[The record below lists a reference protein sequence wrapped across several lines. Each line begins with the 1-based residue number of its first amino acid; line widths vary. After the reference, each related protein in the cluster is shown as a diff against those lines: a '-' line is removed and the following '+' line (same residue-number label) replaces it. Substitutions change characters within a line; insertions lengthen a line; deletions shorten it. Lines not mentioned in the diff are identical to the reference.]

1 MKPDVKCPNETKQCQ
16 APSIAG
22 KRDTQMT
29 RNLRRV
35 PSALFFATLLVVSL
49 AGLRAAAQTQQQGQQ
64 QGGQQQ
70 GGQQQAPQPSLK
82 PPPPAPSSEPPQNQ
96 QPGQRAQNPAST
108 ATQRGSSD
116 DVRAYIRTRTDIVVV
131 PVTVKNHD
139 GQLIGDLRRDEFR
152 ILQDGVEQKII
163 RFSSDPFPLSA
174 VVVIDN
180 NLSQKQSAQVQKSL
194 IAIAAGFGPADEVA
208 LVTYDQFPK
217 TVSEFS
223 FNNDQL
229 FTTLKRLDI
238 GSHFPGAGF
247 DGGPLTA
254 GPTANGHSLE
264 NGAPTPLGAKLAP
277 ESKCLD
283 DAVYAAAEMLKGR
296 GRDRRKT
303 VFLISDGNNS
313 RHNEHTFNQTIQLLL
328 TGDVS
333 VYSISVGHALLQH
346 ETARLEKY
354 AQNTGGD
361 AFFAGN
367 AADLERLYSKV
378 TEQARNQYILA
389 FTPEEADRTKDY
401 HTIEVRVRRPN
412 LDVSAREG
420 YYSSAVNKPKLEQA
434 P

>member
-1 MKPDVKCPNETKQCQ
+1 MFGPNCLAADETKDCR
-16 APSIAG
+16 ASSIG
-22 KRDTQMT
+22 DKRDIQMM
-29 RNLRRV
+29 RNFQLSRIA
-35 PSALFFATLLVVSL
+35 PFLGILLALAIPAL
-49 AGLRAAAQTQQQGQQ
+49 AQS
-64 QGGQQQ
+64 QQQ
-70 GGQQQAPQPSLK
+70 GGQQQAPPPSLQ
-82 PPPPAPSSEPPQNQ
+82 PPASPTSPSSEAPQNQ

-108 ATQRGSSD
+108 ASQHGKSGDSD
-116 DVRAYIRTRTDIVVV
+116 TRVYFRTHTEIVIV
-131 PVTVKNHD
+131 PVTVKNRD
-139 GQLIGDLRRDEFR
+139 GQLIGDLRSDEFR
-152 ILQDGVEQKII
+152 VLQDGIEQKII
-163 RFSSDPFPLSA
+163 RFTSDPYPLSS

-194 IAIAAGFGPADEVA
+194 IAIAAGFGPGDEVA
-208 LVTYDQFPK
+208 VVTYDQFPK
-217 TVSEFS
+217 TVSDFS

-229 FTTLKRLDI
+229 FSTLKRLDL

-264 NGAPTPLGAKLAP
+264 NGAPTPLGAKLP
-277 ESKCLD
+277 PQSKCLD

-313 RHNEHTFNQTIQLLL
+313 RRNEHSFNQAIQLLL
-328 TGDVS
+328 TADVS

-354 AQNTGGD
+354 AQDTGGD

-401 HTIEVRVRRPN
+401 HTIEVRVRRPD

-420 YYSSAVNKPKLEQA
+420 YYSSAVNKPSQ
-434 P
+434 

>member
-1 MKPDVKCPNETKQCQ
+1 
-16 APSIAG
+16 
-22 KRDTQMT
+22 
-29 RNLRRV
+29 
-35 PSALFFATLLVVSL
+35 
-49 AGLRAAAQTQQQGQQ
+49 
-64 QGGQQQ
+64 
-70 GGQQQAPQPSLK
+70 
-82 PPPPAPSSEPPQNQ
+82 
-96 QPGQRAQNPAST
+96 
-108 ATQRGSSD
+108 
-116 DVRAYIRTRTDIVVV
+116 
-131 PVTVKNHD
+131 VKNHD
-139 GQLIGDLRRDEFR
+139 GQLVGDLRRDEFR
-152 ILQDGVEQKII
+152 VLQDGIEQKII

-208 LVTYDQFPK
+208 VVTYDQFPK
-217 TVSEFS
+217 TVSNFS

-229 FTTLKRLDI
+229 FTTLKRLDL

-264 NGAPTPLGAKLAP
+264 TGAPTPLGAKIP
-277 ESKCLD
+277 PQTTCLD

-296 GRDRRKT
+296 GRDRRKS

-313 RHNEHTFNQTIQLLL
+313 RQNEHNFNQTIQLLL
-328 TGDVS
+328 TADVS

-367 AADLERLYSKV
+367 APDLERLYSKV

-401 HTIEVRVRRPN
+401 HTIEVRVRRPD

-420 YYSSAVNKPKLEQA
+420 YYSSAVNKPNQ
-434 P
+434 

>member
-1 MKPDVKCPNETKQCQ
+1 MFGPNCVAADETKDCR
-16 APSIAG
+16 ASSIG
-22 KRDTQMT
+22 DKRDIQMT
-29 RNLRRV
+29 RNFQLSRI
-35 PSALFFATLLVVSL
+35 ALFLGVLIIL
-49 AGLRAAAQTQQQGQQ
+49 AIPARTQS
-64 QGGQQQ
+64 QQQ
-70 GGQQQAPQPSLK
+70 GGQQQAPPPPSLQ
-82 PPPPAPSSEPPQNQ
+82 PPPASPTAPSSEPQQNQ

-108 ATQRGSSD
+108 ASQHGKSGDSD
-116 DVRAYIRTRTDIVVV
+116 ARVYFRTHTEIVIV
-131 PVTVKNHD
+131 PVTVKNRD
-139 GQLIGDLRRDEFR
+139 GQLIGDLRGDEFR
-152 ILQDGVEQKII
+152 VLQDGIEQKII
-163 RFSSDPFPLSA
+163 RFTSDPYPLSS

-194 IAIAAGFGPADEVA
+194 IAIAAGFGPGDEVA
-208 LVTYDQFPK
+208 VVTYDQFPK
-217 TVSEFS
+217 TVSDFS

-229 FTTLKRLDI
+229 FSTLKRLDL

-264 NGAPTPLGAKLAP
+264 NGAPTPLGAKLP
-277 ESKCLD
+277 PQTTCLD
-283 DAVYAAAEMLKGR
+283 DAVYAAAEMLKGH

-313 RHNEHTFNQTIQLLL
+313 RRNEHSFNQTIQLLL
-328 TGDVS
+328 TADVS

-354 AQNTGGD
+354 AQDTGGD

-401 HTIEVRVRRPN
+401 HTIEVRVRRPD

-420 YYSSAVNKPKLEQA
+420 YYSSAVNKPSQ
-434 P
+434 

>member
-1 MKPDVKCPNETKQCQ
+1 MFGSDWVAASETKVCRTS
-16 APSIAG
+16 SIVD
-22 KRDTQMT
+22 KRDIQMT
-29 RNLRRV
+29 RNFQLVRIA
-35 PSALFFATLLVVSL
+35 SFLGLLLVL
-49 AGLRAAAQTQQQGQQ
+49 LIPARAQSQQQAGQQ
-64 QGGQQQ
+64 Q
-70 GGQQQAPQPSLK
+70 S
-82 PPPPAPSSEPPQNQ
+82 PPPPALQQPPASPNAPASQTPPNQ

-108 ATQRGSSD
+108 ASQQGKSGDNDTRS
-116 DVRAYIRTRTDIVVV
+116 YIRVHTEAVIV
-131 PVTVKNHD
+131 PVTVKNRN
-139 GQLIGDLRRDEFR
+139 GELVGDLRSDEFR
-152 ILQDGVEQKII
+152 VLQDGIEQKII
-163 RFSSDPFPLSA
+163 RFTSDPYPLSS

-208 LVTYDQFPK
+208 VVTYDQFPK

-229 FTTLKRLDI
+229 FTTLKRLDL

-264 NGAPTPLGAKLAP
+264 NGAPTPLGAKLP
-277 ESKCLD
+277 PQTKCLD

-303 VFLISDGNNS
+303 IFLISDGNNS
-313 RHNEHTFNQTIQLLL
+313 RKNEHSFNQAIQLLL
-328 TGDVS
+328 TADVS

-354 AQNTGGD
+354 AQDTGGD

-401 HTIEVRVRRPN
+401 HTIEVRVRRPD

-420 YYSSAVNKPKLEQA
+420 YYSSAVNKPSQ
-434 P
+434 

>member
-1 MKPDVKCPNETKQCQ
+1 MMRNFQLSRI
-16 APSIAG
+16 APFLGI
-22 KRDTQMT
+22 
-29 RNLRRV
+29 LL
-35 PSALFFATLLVVSL
+35 ALAIP
-49 AGLRAAAQTQQQGQQ
+49 ARAQS
-64 QGGQQQ
+64 QQQ
-70 GGQQQAPQPSLK
+70 GGQQQAPPPSLQ
-82 PPPPAPSSEPPQNQ
+82 PPAASPTSPSSEAPQNQ

-108 ATQRGSSD
+108 ASQHGKSGDSD
-116 DVRAYIRTRTDIVVV
+116 TRVYFRTHTEIVIV
-131 PVTVKNHD
+131 PVTVKNRD
-139 GQLIGDLRRDEFR
+139 GQLIGDLRSDEFR
-152 ILQDGVEQKII
+152 VLQDGIEQKII
-163 RFSSDPFPLSA
+163 RFTSDPYPLSS

-208 LVTYDQFPK
+208 VVTYDQFPK
-217 TVSEFS
+217 TVSDFS

-229 FTTLKRLDI
+229 FSTLKRLDL

-264 NGAPTPLGAKLAP
+264 NGAPTPLGAKLP
-277 ESKCLD
+277 PQSKCLD

-313 RHNEHTFNQTIQLLL
+313 RRNEHSFNQAIQLLL
-328 TGDVS
+328 TADVS

-346 ETARLEKY
+346 ETARLERY
-354 AQNTGGD
+354 AQDTGGD

-401 HTIEVRVRRPN
+401 HTIEVRVRRPD

-420 YYSSAVNKPKLEQA
+420 YYSSAVNKPSQ
-434 P
+434 

>member
-1 MKPDVKCPNETKQCQ
+1 MMRNFQLSRI
-16 APSIAG
+16 APFLGI
-22 KRDTQMT
+22 
-29 RNLRRV
+29 LL
-35 PSALFFATLLVVSL
+35 ALAIP
-49 AGLRAAAQTQQQGQQ
+49 ARAQS
-64 QGGQQQ
+64 QQQ
-70 GGQQQAPQPSLK
+70 GGQQQAPPPPSLQ
-82 PPPPAPSSEPPQNQ
+82 PPAAAPTVPPSEAPQNQ

-108 ATQRGSSD
+108 ASQHGKSGDSD
-116 DVRAYIRTRTDIVVV
+116 TRVYFRTHTEIVIV
-131 PVTVKNHD
+131 PVTVKNRD
-139 GQLIGDLRRDEFR
+139 GRLIGDLRSDEFR
-152 ILQDGVEQKII
+152 VLQDGIEQKII
-163 RFSSDPFPLSA
+163 RFTSDPYPLSS

-194 IAIAAGFGPADEVA
+194 IAIAAGFGPGDEVA
-208 LVTYDQFPK
+208 VVTYDQFPK
-217 TVSEFS
+217 TVSDFS

-229 FTTLKRLDI
+229 FSTLKRLDL

-264 NGAPTPLGAKLAP
+264 NGAPTPLGAKLP
-277 ESKCLD
+277 PQSKCLD

-313 RHNEHTFNQTIQLLL
+313 RRNEHSFNQAIQLLL
-328 TGDVS
+328 TADVS

-354 AQNTGGD
+354 AQDTGGD

-401 HTIEVRVRRPN
+401 HTIEVRVRRPD

-420 YYSSAVNKPKLEQA
+420 YYSSAVNKPSQ
-434 P
+434 

>member
-1 MKPDVKCPNETKQCQ
+1 MKRNFQLIRLASFLGILLALSVPARAQ
-16 APSIAG
+16 A
-22 KRDTQMT
+22 
-29 RNLRRV
+29 
-35 PSALFFATLLVVSL
+35 
-49 AGLRAAAQTQQQGQQ
+49 QQ

-70 GGQQQAPQPSLK
+70 SPPSLK
-82 PPPPAPSSEPPQNQ
+82 PPPATSPTTPSQTPQNQ
-96 QPGQRAQNPAST
+96 QPGQRSQNPPST
-108 ATQRGSSD
+108 ASQRGKSAD
-116 DVRAYIRTRTDIVVV
+116 NDTRAYIRTRTDIVIV

-139 GQLIGDLRRDEFR
+139 GQLVGDLRRDEFR
-152 ILQDGVEQKII
+152 VLQDGIEQKII

-217 TVSEFS
+217 TVSDFS

-229 FTTLKRLDI
+229 FTTLKRLDL

-264 NGAPTPLGAKLAP
+264 NGAPTPLGAKLP
-277 ESKCLD
+277 PQSKCLD

-303 VFLISDGNNS
+303 VFLISDGNNA

-346 ETARLEKY
+346 ATARLEKY
-354 AQNTGGD
+354 AADTGGD
-361 AFFAGN
+361 SFFAGN

-401 HTIEVRVRRPN
+401 HTIEVRVRRPD

-420 YYSSAVNKPKLEQA
+420 YYSSAIFQPKQ
-434 P
+434 

>member
-1 MKPDVKCPNETKQCQ
+1 MFGPNCVAAGETKDCR
-16 APSIAG
+16 ASSIG
-22 KRDTQMT
+22 DKRDIQMT
-29 RNLRRV
+29 RNVQLLRIA
-35 PSALFFATLLVVSL
+35 SFLGLLLALGIP
-49 AGLRAAAQTQQQGQQ
+49 AGAQSQQ

-70 GGQQQAPQPSLK
+70 TPPQPSLQ
-82 PPPPAPSSEPPQNQ
+82 PPPASPTAPPSQVPQNQ
-96 QPGQRAQNPAST
+96 QPGQRAQNPTST
-108 ATQRGSSD
+108 ASQHGKSGDSD
-116 DVRAYIRTRTDIVVV
+116 TRSYIRVHSEAVIV
-131 PVTVKNHD
+131 PVTVKNRS
-139 GQLIGDLRRDEFR
+139 GELVGDLGRDEFR
-152 ILQDGVEQKII
+152 ILQDGIEQKII
-163 RFSSDPFPLSA
+163 RFTSDPYPLSS

-180 NLSQKQSAQVQKSL
+180 NLSQKQSVQVQKSL

-208 LVTYDQFPK
+208 VVTYDQFPK
-217 TVSEFS
+217 TVSDFS

-229 FTTLKRLDI
+229 FTTLKRLDL

-264 NGAPTPLGAKLAP
+264 NGAPTPLGAKLP
-277 ESKCLD
+277 PQTICLD

-313 RHNEHTFNQTIQLLL
+313 RRNEHSFNQTIQLLL
-328 TGDVS
+328 TADVS

-354 AQNTGGD
+354 AQDTGGD

-401 HTIEVRVRRPN
+401 HTIEVRVRRPD

-420 YYSSAVNKPKLEQA
+420 YYSSAVNKPSQ
-434 P
+434 

>member
-1 MKPDVKCPNETKQCQ
+1 MHSTRHRMFGPYSTDANETEVWR
-16 APSIAG
+16 ASSIG
-22 KRDTQMT
+22 DKRDTQMT
-29 RNLRRV
+29 RNLQLLRIASFLAILCALGI
-35 PSALFFATLLVVSL
+35 SA
-49 AGLRAAAQTQQQGQQ
+49 RAQS
-64 QGGQQQ
+64 QQQ
-70 GGQQQAPQPSLK
+70 GGQQQAPPSLQ
-82 PPPPAPSSEPPQNQ
+82 PPAPSPSASPSQAPQNQ
-96 QPGQRAQNPAST
+96 QPGQRAQNSTST
-108 ATQRGSSD
+108 ASQQGKSGDSD
-116 DVRAYIRTRTDIVVV
+116 TRVYFRTHTEIVIV
-131 PVTVKNHD
+131 PVTVKNRD
-139 GQLIGDLRRDEFR
+139 GQLIGDLRSDEFR
-152 ILQDGVEQKII
+152 VLQDGIEQKII
-163 RFSSDPFPLSA
+163 RFTSDPYPLSS

-208 LVTYDQFPK
+208 VVTYDQFPK

-229 FTTLKRLDI
+229 FSTLKRLDL

-247 DGGPLTA
+247 DGGPMTA

-264 NGAPTPLGAKLAP
+264 NGAPTPLGAKLP
-277 ESKCLD
+277 PQSKCLD

-313 RHNEHTFNQTIQLLL
+313 RRNEHSFNQTIQLLL
-328 TGDVS
+328 TADVS

-354 AQNTGGD
+354 AQDTGGD

-401 HTIEVRVRRPN
+401 HTIEVRVRRPD

-420 YYSSAVNKPKLEQA
+420 YYSSAVNKPSQ
-434 P
+434 

>member
-1 MKPDVKCPNETKQCQ
+1 
-16 APSIAG
+16 
-22 KRDTQMT
+22 MT
-29 RNLRRV
+29 RTQTV
-35 PSALFFATLLVVSL
+35 SALGILFVISIPAL
-49 AGLRAAAQTQQQGQQ
+49 ARPQQQGSQQ
-64 QGGQQQ
+64 QGS
-70 GGQQQAPQPSLK
+70 QPPALK
-82 PPPPAPSSEPPQNQ
+82 PPAAAPGTAQQPPQNQ
-96 QPGQRAQNPAST
+96 QPGQKAPNAPNAPPVAQQGKSGGNDT
-108 ATQRGSSD
+108 
-116 DVRAYIRTRTDIVVV
+116 RAYIISRTDAVLV
-131 PVTVKNHD
+131 PVTVKNRD
-139 GQLIGDLRRDEFR
+139 GQLVGDLRSDEFR

-163 RFSSDPFPLSA
+163 RFSSDPYPLSA

-194 IAIAAGFGPADEVA
+194 VAIAAGFGPADEVA

-217 TVSEFS
+217 TVADFS

-229 FTTLKRLDI
+229 FTTLKRLDL

-247 DGGPLTA
+247 DGGPMSA

-277 ESKCLD
+277 ESKNLD
-283 DAVYAAAEMLKGR
+283 DAVYAAGEMLKGR

-313 RHNEHTFNQTIQLLL
+313 RHNDHTFNQTIQLLL

-354 AQNTGGD
+354 AADTGGD
-361 AFFAGN
+361 SFFAGS
-367 AADLERLYSKV
+367 APDLERLYAKV
-378 TEQARNQYILA
+378 TEQARNQYILV

-401 HTIEVRVRRPN
+401 HTIEVRVRRPD

-420 YYSSAVNKPKLEQA
+420 YYSSAVNKPSQ
-434 P
+434 

>member
-1 MKPDVKCPNETKQCQ
+1 MFGPNCVAADETKDCR
-16 APSIAG
+16 ASSIG
-22 KRDTQMT
+22 DKRDIQMT
-29 RNLRRV
+29 RNFQLSRI
-35 PSALFFATLLVVSL
+35 ALFLGVLIIL
-49 AGLRAAAQTQQQGQQ
+49 AIPARTQS
-64 QGGQQQ
+64 QQQ
-70 GGQQQAPQPSLK
+70 GGQQQAPPPPSLQ
-82 PPPPAPSSEPPQNQ
+82 PPPASPTAPSSEPQQNQ

-108 ATQRGSSD
+108 ASQHGKSGDSD
-116 DVRAYIRTRTDIVVV
+116 ARVYFRTHTEIVIV
-131 PVTVKNHD
+131 PVTVKNRD
-139 GQLIGDLRRDEFR
+139 GQLIGDLRGDEFR
-152 ILQDGVEQKII
+152 VLQDGIEQKII
-163 RFSSDPFPLSA
+163 RFTSDPYPLSS

-194 IAIAAGFGPADEVA
+194 IAIAAGFGPGDEVA
-208 LVTYDQFPK
+208 VVTYDQFPK
-217 TVSEFS
+217 TVSDFS

-229 FTTLKRLDI
+229 FSTLKRLDL

-264 NGAPTPLGAKLAP
+264 NGAPTPLGAKLP
-277 ESKCLD
+277 PQTTCLD

-313 RHNEHTFNQTIQLLL
+313 RRNEHSFNQTIQLLL
-328 TGDVS
+328 TADVS

-354 AQNTGGD
+354 AQDTGGD

-401 HTIEVRVRRPN
+401 HTIEVRVRRPD

-420 YYSSAVNKPKLEQA
+420 YYSSAVNKPSQ
-434 P
+434 

>member
-1 MKPDVKCPNETKQCQ
+1 
-16 APSIAG
+16 
-22 KRDTQMT
+22 MT
-29 RNLRRV
+29 RNFQWIRIASFLGI
-35 PSALFFATLLVVSL
+35 LFILCIL
-49 AGLRAAAQTQQQGQQ
+49 ARAQS
-64 QGGQQQ
+64 QQQ
-70 GGQQQAPQPSLK
+70 GGQQQAPPPPSLQ
-82 PPPPAPSSEPPQNQ
+82 PPAKSPTAPSSQTPQNQ

-108 ATQRGSSD
+108 ASQQGKSGDGDT
-116 DVRAYIRTRTDIVVV
+116 RAYIRTRTDIVVV

-139 GQLIGDLRRDEFR
+139 GQLVGDLRRDEFR
-152 ILQDGVEQKII
+152 ILQDGIEQKII

-208 LVTYDQFPK
+208 VVTYDQFPK
-217 TVSEFS
+217 TVSDFS

-229 FTTLKRLDI
+229 FTTLKRLDL

-247 DGGPLTA
+247 NGGPLTA

-264 NGAPTPLGAKLAP
+264 NGAPTPLGAKLP
-277 ESKCLD
+277 PQTKCLD

-313 RHNEHTFNQTIQLLL
+313 RQNEHNFNQTIQLLL
-328 TGDVS
+328 TADVS

-401 HTIEVRVRRPN
+401 HAIEVRVRRPD

-420 YYSSAVNKPKLEQA
+420 YYSSSINKPNQ
-434 P
+434 

>member
-1 MKPDVKCPNETKQCQ
+1 
-16 APSIAG
+16 
-22 KRDTQMT
+22 MT
-29 RNLRRV
+29 RNFELFRIASFLAILCALGV
-35 PSALFFATLLVVSL
+35 PA
-49 AGLRAAAQTQQQGQQ
+49 RAQS
-64 QGGQQQ
+64 QQQ
-70 GGQQQAPQPSLK
+70 GGQQQAPPLPSLQ
-82 PPPPAPSSEPPQNQ
+82 PPATSPTTPPDQPPQNQ
-96 QPGQRAQNPAST
+96 QPGQRAPNPTST
-108 ATQRGSSD
+108 ASQQGKSGDRDT
-116 DVRAYIRTRTDIVVV
+116 RAYIRTRTDIVVV

-139 GQLIGDLRRDEFR
+139 GQLVGDLRRDEFR
-152 ILQDGVEQKII
+152 VLQDGIEQKII

-208 LVTYDQFPK
+208 VVTYDQFPK
-217 TVSEFS
+217 TVSNFS

-229 FTTLKRLDI
+229 FTTLKRLDL

-264 NGAPTPLGAKLAP
+264 TGAPTPLGAKIP
-277 ESKCLD
+277 PQTTCLD

-296 GRDRRKT
+296 GRDRRKS
-303 VFLISDGNNS
+303 VFLISYGNNS
-313 RHNEHTFNQTIQLLL
+313 RQNEHNFNQTIQLLL
-328 TGDVS
+328 TADVS

-401 HTIEVRVRRPN
+401 HTIEVRVRRPD

-420 YYSSAVNKPKLEQA
+420 YYSSAVNKPNQ
-434 P
+434 

>member
-1 MKPDVKCPNETKQCQ
+1 MMRNFQLSRI
-16 APSIAG
+16 APFLGI
-22 KRDTQMT
+22 
-29 RNLRRV
+29 LL
-35 PSALFFATLLVVSL
+35 ALAIPAL
-49 AGLRAAAQTQQQGQQ
+49 AQS
-64 QGGQQQ
+64 QQQ
-70 GGQQQAPQPSLK
+70 GGQQQAPPPPSLQ
-82 PPPPAPSSEPPQNQ
+82 PPASPTSPSSEAPQNQ

-108 ATQRGSSD
+108 ASQHGKSGDSD
-116 DVRAYIRTRTDIVVV
+116 TRVYFRTHTEIVIV
-131 PVTVKNHD
+131 PVTVKNRD
-139 GQLIGDLRRDEFR
+139 GQLIGDLRSDEFR
-152 ILQDGVEQKII
+152 VLQDGIEQKII
-163 RFSSDPFPLSA
+163 RFTSDPYPLSS

-208 LVTYDQFPK
+208 VVTYDQFPK
-217 TVSEFS
+217 TVSDFS

-229 FTTLKRLDI
+229 FSTLKRLDL

-264 NGAPTPLGAKLAP
+264 NGAPTPLGAKLP
-277 ESKCLD
+277 PQSKCLD

-313 RHNEHTFNQTIQLLL
+313 RRNEHSFNQAIQLLL
-328 TGDVS
+328 TADVS

-354 AQNTGGD
+354 AQDTGGD

-401 HTIEVRVRRPN
+401 HTIEVRVRRPD

-420 YYSSAVNKPKLEQA
+420 YYSSAVNKPSQ
-434 P
+434 

>member
-1 MKPDVKCPNETKQCQ
+1 MFGPNCFDAVETKVGR
-16 APSIAG
+16 ASSIG
-22 KRDTQMT
+22 DKRDTQMT
-29 RNLRRV
+29 RNFR
-35 PSALFFATLLVVSL
+35 LFRIASFLGILFAIGTPV
-49 AGLRAAAQTQQQGQQ
+49 RAQSQQQV
-64 QGGQQQ
+64 
-70 GGQQQAPQPSLK
+70 
-82 PPPPAPSSEPPQNQ
+82 PPPPPSLQPPAQSPTAPPNQTPPNQ

-108 ATQRGSSD
+108 ASQQGKSGDGDT
-116 DVRAYIRTRTDIVVV
+116 RAYIRTRTDIVVV
-131 PVTVKNHD
+131 PVTVKNHG
-139 GQLIGDLRRDEFR
+139 GQLVGDLRRDEFR
-152 ILQDGVEQKII
+152 ILQDGIEQKII

-208 LVTYDQFPK
+208 VVTYDQFPK
-217 TVSEFS
+217 TVSDFS

-229 FTTLKRLDI
+229 FTTLKRLDL

-247 DGGPLTA
+247 NGGPLTA

-264 NGAPTPLGAKLAP
+264 NGAPTPLGAKLP
-277 ESKCLD
+277 PQTKCLD
-283 DAVYAAAEMLKGR
+283 DAVYAAAQMLKGR

-313 RHNEHTFNQTIQLLL
+313 RQNEHNFNQTIQLLL
-328 TGDVS
+328 TADVS

-354 AQNTGGD
+354 AQDTGGD

-401 HTIEVRVRRPN
+401 HTIEVRVRRPD

-420 YYSSAVNKPKLEQA
+420 YYSSAITKPNQ
-434 P
+434 

>member
-1 MKPDVKCPNETKQCQ
+1 
-16 APSIAG
+16 
-22 KRDTQMT
+22 MT
-29 RNLRRV
+29 RNFKLLRIA
-35 PSALFFATLLVVSL
+35 SFLAILCTLGIP
-49 AGLRAAAQTQQQGQQ
+49 ARAQSQQQAQPQAQQ

-70 GGQQQAPQPSLK
+70 S
-82 PPPPAPSSEPPQNQ
+82 PPPPSRQPPATSPGTPPGQPPQNQ
-96 QPGQRAQNPAST
+96 QPGQRAQTPTST
-108 ATQRGSSD
+108 ASQGKSGDSD
-116 DVRAYIRTRTDIVVV
+116 TRAYIRTRTDIVVV

-139 GQLIGDLRRDEFR
+139 GQLVGDLRRDEFR
-152 ILQDGVEQKII
+152 VLQDGIEQKII

-208 LVTYDQFPK
+208 VVTYDQFPK
-217 TVSEFS
+217 TVSNFS

-229 FTTLKRLDI
+229 FTTLKRLDL

-264 NGAPTPLGAKLAP
+264 TGAPTPLGAKIP
-277 ESKCLD
+277 PQTKCLD

-313 RHNEHTFNQTIQLLL
+313 RQNEHNFNQTIQLLL
-328 TGDVS
+328 TADVS

-401 HTIEVRVRRPN
+401 HAIEVRVRRPD

-420 YYSSAVNKPKLEQA
+420 YYSSAVNKPTQ
-434 P
+434 

>member
-1 MKPDVKCPNETKQCQ
+1 
-16 APSIAG
+16 
-22 KRDTQMT
+22 MT
-29 RNLRRV
+29 RNFQVIRLA
-35 PSALFFATLLVVSL
+35 SFLGILLVLSVP
-49 AGLRAAAQTQQQGQQ
+49 ARAQAQQ

-70 GGQQQAPQPSLK
+70 SPPSLK
-82 PPPPAPSSEPPQNQ
+82 PPDSSPNAPPSQAPQNQ
-96 QPGQRAQNPAST
+96 QPGQRSQNPPST
-108 ATQRGSSD
+108 AAQRGKSGD
-116 DVRAYIRTRTDIVVV
+116 NDTRAYIRTRTDIVVV

-139 GQLIGDLRRDEFR
+139 GQLVGDLRRDEFR
-152 ILQDGVEQKII
+152 ILQDGIEQKII

-208 LVTYDQFPK
+208 VTTYDQFPK
-217 TVSEFS
+217 TVSDFS

-229 FTTLKRLDI
+229 FTTLKRLDL

-264 NGAPTPLGAKLAP
+264 NGAPTPLGAKLP
-277 ESKCLD
+277 PQSKCLD

-303 VFLISDGNNS
+303 VFLISDGNNA

-354 AQNTGGD
+354 AADTGGD

-401 HTIEVRVRRPN
+401 HTIEVRVRRPD

-420 YYSSAVNKPKLEQA
+420 YYSSAIFQPKQ
-434 P
+434 

>member
-1 MKPDVKCPNETKQCQ
+1 
-16 APSIAG
+16 
-22 KRDTQMT
+22 MT
-29 RNLRRV
+29 RTQTV
-35 PSALFFATLLVVSL
+35 SALGILFVISVPAL
-49 AGLRAAAQTQQQGQQ
+49 ARPQQQGNQQ
-64 QGGQQQ
+64 QGS
-70 GGQQQAPQPSLK
+70 QPPALK
-82 PPPPAPSSEPPQNQ
+82 PPAATPGTAQQSPQHQ
-96 QPGQRAQNPAST
+96 QPGQKAPNAPPVAQQGKSGENDT
-108 ATQRGSSD
+108 
-116 DVRAYIRTRTDIVVV
+116 RAYIRSRTDAVLV
-131 PVTVKNHD
+131 PVTVKNRD
-139 GQLIGDLRRDEFR
+139 GQLVGDLRSDEFR

-163 RFSSDPFPLSA
+163 RFSSDPYPLSA

-194 IAIAAGFGPADEVA
+194 VAIAAGFGPADEVA

-217 TVSEFS
+217 TVADFS

-229 FTTLKRLDI
+229 FTTLKRLEL

-247 DGGPLTA
+247 DGGPLSA

-277 ESKCLD
+277 ESKDLD
-283 DAVYAAAEMLKGR
+283 DAVYAAGEMLKGR
-296 GRDRRKT
+296 GRDRRKSI
-303 VFLISDGNNS
+303 FLISDGNNS

-354 AQNTGGD
+354 AADTGGD
-361 AFFAGN
+361 SFFAGS
-367 AADLERLYSKV
+367 APDLERLYAKV
-378 TEQARNQYILA
+378 TEQARNQYILV

-401 HTIEVRVRRPN
+401 HTIEVRVRRPD

-420 YYSSAVNKPKLEQA
+420 YYSSAVNKPSQ
-434 P
+434 

>member
-1 MKPDVKCPNETKQCQ
+1 
-16 APSIAG
+16 
-22 KRDTQMT
+22 MT
-29 RNLRRV
+29 RNFQLLRIA
-35 PSALFFATLLVVSL
+35 SFLAILCSL
-49 AGLRAAAQTQQQGQQ
+49 GSPVRAQS
-64 QGGQQQ
+64 QQQ
-70 GGQQQAPQPSLK
+70 GGQQQAPPPPSLQ
-82 PPPPAPSSEPPQNQ
+82 PPATSPTTPPDQPPQNQ
-96 QPGQRAQNPAST
+96 QPGQRAPNPTST
-108 ATQRGSSD
+108 ASQRGKSGD
-116 DVRAYIRTRTDIVVV
+116 NDTRAYIRTRTDIVIV

-139 GQLIGDLRRDEFR
+139 GQLVGDLRRDEFR
-152 ILQDGVEQKII
+152 VLQDGIEQKII

-208 LVTYDQFPK
+208 VVTYDQFPK
-217 TVSEFS
+217 TVSNFS

-229 FTTLKRLDI
+229 FTTLKRLDL

-264 NGAPTPLGAKLAP
+264 TGAPTPLGAKIP
-277 ESKCLD
+277 PQTTCLD

-296 GRDRRKT
+296 GRDRRKS

-313 RHNEHTFNQTIQLLL
+313 RRNEHSFNQAIQLLL
-328 TGDVS
+328 TADVS

-367 AADLERLYSKV
+367 APDLERLYSKV

-401 HTIEVRVRRPN
+401 HTIEVRVRRPD

-420 YYSSAVNKPKLEQA
+420 YYSSAVNKPNQ
-434 P
+434 

>member
-1 MKPDVKCPNETKQCQ
+1 MHSTRRRMFGPNYEGASETETWR
-16 APSIAG
+16 ASSIG
-22 KRDTQMT
+22 EKRATQMT
-29 RNLRRV
+29 RNFQLLRLASFLSVLFIVGV
-35 PSALFFATLLVVSL
+35 PA
-49 AGLRAAAQTQQQGQQ
+49 RAQTQQQGQQ
-64 QGGQQQ
+64 P
-70 GGQQQAPQPSLK
+70 ASPPPSLQ
-82 PPPPAPSSEPPQNQ
+82 PPAASPTAPSSQGPQNQ
-96 QPGQRAQNPAST
+96 QPGQRDQKPSST
-108 ATQRGSSD
+108 ASQQGKSGDNDT
-116 DVRAYIRTRTDIVVV
+116 RAYIRTRTDIVVV

-152 ILQDGVEQKII
+152 VLQDGIEQKII

-180 NLSQKQSAQVQKSL
+180 NLSQKQSIQVQKSL
-194 IAIAAGFGPADEVA
+194 IAIAAGFGPSDEVA
-208 LVTYDQFPK
+208 VVTYDQFPK
-217 TVSEFS
+217 TVSDFS

-229 FTTLKRLDI
+229 FTTLKRLDL

-264 NGAPTPLGAKLAP
+264 NGAPTPLGAKIP
-277 ESKCLD
+277 PQTKCLD

-303 VFLISDGNNS
+303 VFLISDGNNA
-313 RHNEHTFNQTIQLLL
+313 RKNEHTFNQTIQLLL
-328 TGDVS
+328 TADVS

-354 AQNTGGD
+354 AQETGGD

-420 YYSSAVNKPKLEQA
+420 YYSSAINKPNQ
-434 P
+434 

>member
-1 MKPDVKCPNETKQCQ
+1 MMRNFQLSRI
-16 APSIAG
+16 APFLGI
-22 KRDTQMT
+22 
-29 RNLRRV
+29 LL
-35 PSALFFATLLVVSL
+35 ALAIP
-49 AGLRAAAQTQQQGQQ
+49 ARAQS
-64 QGGQQQ
+64 QQQ
-70 GGQQQAPQPSLK
+70 GGQQQAPPPPSLQ
-82 PPPPAPSSEPPQNQ
+82 PPASPTSPSSEAPQNQ

-108 ATQRGSSD
+108 ASQHGKSGDSD
-116 DVRAYIRTRTDIVVV
+116 TRVYFRTHTEIVIV
-131 PVTVKNHD
+131 PVTVKNRD
-139 GQLIGDLRRDEFR
+139 GQLIGDLRSDEFR
-152 ILQDGVEQKII
+152 VLQDGIEQKII
-163 RFSSDPFPLSA
+163 RFTSDPYPLSS

-194 IAIAAGFGPADEVA
+194 IAIAAGFGPGDEVA
-208 LVTYDQFPK
+208 VVTYDQFPK
-217 TVSEFS
+217 TVSDFS

-229 FTTLKRLDI
+229 FSTLKRLDL

-264 NGAPTPLGAKLAP
+264 NGAPTPLGAKLP
-277 ESKCLD
+277 PQSKCLD

-313 RHNEHTFNQTIQLLL
+313 RRNEHSFNQAIQLLL
-328 TGDVS
+328 TADVS

-354 AQNTGGD
+354 AQDTGGD

-401 HTIEVRVRRPN
+401 HTIEVRVRRPD

-420 YYSSAVNKPKLEQA
+420 YYSSAVNKSSQ
-434 P
+434 

>member
-1 MKPDVKCPNETKQCQ
+1 
-16 APSIAG
+16 
-22 KRDTQMT
+22 MT
-29 RNLRRV
+29 RNFQLVRIASFLGV
-35 PSALFFATLLVVSL
+35 LLALCIPA
-49 AGLRAAAQTQQQGQQ
+49 RAQSQQ

-70 GGQQQAPQPSLK
+70 S
-82 PPPPAPSSEPPQNQ
+82 PPPPALQPPPASPNAPASQPSQNQ

-108 ATQRGSSD
+108 ASQQGKSGDSD
-116 DVRAYIRTRTDIVVV
+116 TRSYIRVHTEAVIV
-131 PVTVKNHD
+131 PVTVKNRN
-139 GQLIGDLRRDEFR
+139 GELVGDLRSDEFR
-152 ILQDGVEQKII
+152 VLQDGIEQKII
-163 RFSSDPFPLSA
+163 RFTSDPYPLSS

-180 NLSQKQSAQVQKSL
+180 NLSQRQSAQVQKSL
-194 IAIAAGFGPADEVA
+194 IAIAAGFGPGDEVA
-208 LVTYDQFPK
+208 VVTYDQFPK
-217 TVSEFS
+217 TVSDFS

-229 FTTLKRLDI
+229 FTTLKRLDL

-264 NGAPTPLGAKLAP
+264 NGAPTPLGAKLP
-277 ESKCLD
+277 PQTKCLD

-303 VFLISDGNNS
+303 IFLISDGNNS
-313 RHNEHTFNQTIQLLL
+313 RKNEHSFNQAIQLLL
-328 TGDVS
+328 TADVS

-354 AQNTGGD
+354 AQDTGGD

-401 HTIEVRVRRPN
+401 HTIEVRVRRPD

-420 YYSSAVNKPKLEQA
+420 YYSSAVNKPSQ
-434 P
+434 

>member
-1 MKPDVKCPNETKQCQ
+1 MTGNFQLLR
-16 APSIAG
+16 IASFLG
-22 KRDTQMT
+22 
-29 RNLRRV
+29 LLL
-35 PSALFFATLLVVSL
+35 ALAIP
-49 AGLRAAAQTQQQGQQ
+49 ARAQS
-64 QGGQQQ
+64 QQQ
-70 GGQQQAPQPSLK
+70 GGQQQAPPPPSLQ
-82 PPPPAPSSEPPQNQ
+82 PPAASPTAPPSHPQNQ

-108 ATQRGSSD
+108 ASQQGKSGDSD
-116 DVRAYIRTRTDIVVV
+116 TRAYIRTRTDIVVV

-152 ILQDGVEQKII
+152 ILQDGIEQKII

-194 IAIAAGFGPADEVA
+194 VAIAAGFGPADEVA

-217 TVSEFS
+217 TVSDFS

-229 FTTLKRLDI
+229 FTTLKRLDL

-264 NGAPTPLGAKLAP
+264 NGAPTPLGAKIPAQTT
-277 ESKCLD
+277 CLD

-313 RHNEHTFNQTIQLLL
+313 RRNEHSFNQTIQLLL
-328 TGDVS
+328 TADVS

-354 AQNTGGD
+354 AQDTGGD

-401 HTIEVRVRRPN
+401 HTIEVRVRRPD

-420 YYSSAVNKPKLEQA
+420 YYSSAVNKPTQ
-434 P
+434 

>member
-1 MKPDVKCPNETKQCQ
+1 MMRNFQLSRI
-16 APSIAG
+16 APFLGI
-22 KRDTQMT
+22 
-29 RNLRRV
+29 LL
-35 PSALFFATLLVVSL
+35 ALAIPAL
-49 AGLRAAAQTQQQGQQ
+49 AQS
-64 QGGQQQ
+64 QQQ
-70 GGQQQAPQPSLK
+70 GGQQQAPPPPSLQ
-82 PPPPAPSSEPPQNQ
+82 PPASPTSPSSEAPQNQ

-108 ATQRGSSD
+108 ASQHGKSGDSD
-116 DVRAYIRTRTDIVVV
+116 TRVYFRTHTEIVIV
-131 PVTVKNHD
+131 PVTVKNRD
-139 GQLIGDLRRDEFR
+139 GQLIGDLRSDEFR
-152 ILQDGVEQKII
+152 VLQDGIEQKII
-163 RFSSDPFPLSA
+163 RFTSDPYPLSS

-194 IAIAAGFGPADEVA
+194 IAIAAGFGPGDEVA
-208 LVTYDQFPK
+208 VVTYDQFPK
-217 TVSEFS
+217 TVSDFS

-229 FTTLKRLDI
+229 FSTLKRLDL

-264 NGAPTPLGAKLAP
+264 NGAPTPLGAKLP
-277 ESKCLD
+277 PQSKCLD

-313 RHNEHTFNQTIQLLL
+313 RRNEHSFNQAIQLLL
-328 TGDVS
+328 TADVS

-354 AQNTGGD
+354 AQDTGGD

-401 HTIEVRVRRPN
+401 HTIEVRVRRPD

-420 YYSSAVNKPKLEQA
+420 YYSSAVNKPSQ
-434 P
+434 

>member
-1 MKPDVKCPNETKQCQ
+1 MRRSRCIRSF
-16 APSIAG
+16 AIA
-22 KRDTQMT
+22 
-29 RNLRRV
+29 V
-35 PSALFFATLLVVSL
+35 AVLFFI
-49 AGLRAAAQTQQQGQQ
+49 GLSTFAQNQQPTTQQQGSQQ
-64 QGGQQQ
+64 QGTQQ
-70 GGQQQAPQPSLK
+70 PQTPPPSLK
-82 PPPPAPSSEPPQNQ
+82 PPPTSSTLPPQ
-96 QPGQRAQNPAST
+96 QPGQRAQNPAT
-108 ATQRGSSD
+108 PAAQRGSSD
-116 DVRAYIRTRTDIVVV
+116 TDTRGYIRVHTEAVVV
-131 PVTVKNHD
+131 PVTVKNRD
-139 GQLIGDLRRDEFR
+139 GQLVGDLRRDEFR
-152 ILQDGVEQKII
+152 ILQDGIEQKII

-180 NLSQKQSAQVQKSL
+180 NLSEKQSSQVQKSL
-194 IAIAAGFGPADEVA
+194 VAIAAGFGPADEVA

-217 TVSEFS
+217 TVSDFT
-223 FNNDQL
+223 FNNDVL
-229 FTTLKRLDI
+229 FTTLKRLDL

-264 NGAPTPLGAKLAP
+264 NGAPTPLGAKIP
-277 ESKCLD
+277 PQTKCLD

-313 RHNEHTFNQTIQLLL
+313 RRNEHSFNQTIQLLL
-328 TGDVS
+328 TGEIS

-346 ETARLEKY
+346 QTARLEKY
-354 AQNTGGD
+354 ASNTGGD

-367 AADLERLYSKV
+367 AQDLERLYSKV

-401 HTIEVRVRRPN
+401 HAIEVRVRRPN

-420 YYSSAVNKPKLEQA
+420 YYTSAVNRPSQ
-434 P
+434 

>member
-1 MKPDVKCPNETKQCQ
+1 MMRNFQLSRI
-16 APSIAG
+16 APFLGI
-22 KRDTQMT
+22 
-29 RNLRRV
+29 LL
-35 PSALFFATLLVVSL
+35 ALAIP
-49 AGLRAAAQTQQQGQQ
+49 ARAQS
-64 QGGQQQ
+64 QQQ
-70 GGQQQAPQPSLK
+70 GGQQQAPPPPSLQ
-82 PPPPAPSSEPPQNQ
+82 PPASPTSPSSEAPQNQ

-108 ATQRGSSD
+108 ASQHGKSGDSD
-116 DVRAYIRTRTDIVVV
+116 TRVYFRTHTEIVIV
-131 PVTVKNHD
+131 PVTVKNRD
-139 GQLIGDLRRDEFR
+139 GQLIGDLRSDEFR
-152 ILQDGVEQKII
+152 VLQDGIEQKII
-163 RFSSDPFPLSA
+163 RFTSDPYPLSS

-194 IAIAAGFGPADEVA
+194 IAIAAGFGPGDEVA
-208 LVTYDQFPK
+208 VVTYDQFPK
-217 TVSEFS
+217 TVSDFS

-229 FTTLKRLDI
+229 FSTLKRLDL

-264 NGAPTPLGAKLAP
+264 NGAPTPLGAKLP
-277 ESKCLD
+277 PQSKCLD

-313 RHNEHTFNQTIQLLL
+313 RRNEHSFNQAIQLLL
-328 TGDVS
+328 TADVS

-354 AQNTGGD
+354 AQDTGGD

-401 HTIEVRVRRPN
+401 HTIEVRVRRPD

-420 YYSSAVNKPKLEQA
+420 YYSSAVNKPSQ
-434 P
+434 

>member
-1 MKPDVKCPNETKQCQ
+1 MKRNFQLIRLASFLGILLALSVPARAQ
-16 APSIAG
+16 A
-22 KRDTQMT
+22 
-29 RNLRRV
+29 
-35 PSALFFATLLVVSL
+35 
-49 AGLRAAAQTQQQGQQ
+49 QQ

-70 GGQQQAPQPSLK
+70 SPPSLK
-82 PPPPAPSSEPPQNQ
+82 PPATSPTTPSQTPQNQ
-96 QPGQRAQNPAST
+96 QPGQRSQNPSST
-108 ATQRGSSD
+108 ASQRGKSAD
-116 DVRAYIRTRTDIVVV
+116 NDTRAYIRTRTDIVIV

-139 GQLIGDLRRDEFR
+139 GQLVGDLRRDEFR
-152 ILQDGVEQKII
+152 VLQDGIEQKII

-217 TVSEFS
+217 TVSDFS

-229 FTTLKRLDI
+229 FTTLKRLDL

-264 NGAPTPLGAKLAP
+264 NGAPTPLGAKLP
-277 ESKCLD
+277 PQSKCLD

-303 VFLISDGNNS
+303 VFLISDGNNA

-346 ETARLEKY
+346 ATARLEKY
-354 AQNTGGD
+354 AADTGGD
-361 AFFAGN
+361 SFFAGN

-401 HTIEVRVRRPN
+401 HTIEVRVRRPD

-420 YYSSAVNKPKLEQA
+420 YYSSAIFQPKQ
-434 P
+434 

>member
-1 MKPDVKCPNETKQCQ
+1 
-16 APSIAG
+16 
-22 KRDTQMT
+22 MT
-29 RNLRRV
+29 RTQTV
-35 PSALFFATLLVVSL
+35 SALGILFVISIPAL
-49 AGLRAAAQTQQQGQQ
+49 ARPQQQGSPQ
-64 QGGQQQ
+64 QGS
-70 GGQQQAPQPSLK
+70 QPPALK
-82 PPPPAPSSEPPQNQ
+82 PPATAPGTAQQPPQNQ
-96 QPGQRAQNPAST
+96 QPGQKAPNAPPVAQQGKSGGNDT
-108 ATQRGSSD
+108 
-116 DVRAYIRTRTDIVVV
+116 RAYIISRTDAVLV
-131 PVTVKNHD
+131 PVTVKNRD
-139 GQLIGDLRRDEFR
+139 GQLVGDLRSDEFR

-163 RFSSDPFPLSA
+163 RFSSDPYPLSA

-194 IAIAAGFGPADEVA
+194 VAIAAGFGPADEVA

-217 TVSEFS
+217 TVADFS

-229 FTTLKRLDI
+229 FTTLKRLDL
-238 GSHFPGAGF
+238 GSHFPGSGF
-247 DGGPLTA
+247 DGGPMSA

-277 ESKCLD
+277 ETKNLD
-283 DAVYAAAEMLKGR
+283 DAVYAAGEMLKGR

-313 RHNEHTFNQTIQLLL
+313 RHNDHTFNQTIQLLL

-354 AQNTGGD
+354 AADTGGD
-361 AFFAGN
+361 SFFAGS
-367 AADLERLYSKV
+367 APDLERLYAKV
-378 TEQARNQYILA
+378 TEQARNQYILV

-401 HTIEVRVRRPN
+401 HTIEVRVRRPD

-420 YYSSAVNKPKLEQA
+420 YYSSAVNKPSQ
-434 P
+434 

>member
-1 MKPDVKCPNETKQCQ
+1 MFGPDSVAAGETKVCRTS
-16 APSIAG
+16 SIG
-22 KRDTQMT
+22 DKRDIQMT
-29 RNLRRV
+29 RNFQLLRIA
-35 PSALFFATLLVVSL
+35 SFLGLLLALGIPA
-49 AGLRAAAQTQQQGQQ
+49 RAQSQQ

-70 GGQQQAPQPSLK
+70 T
-82 PPPPAPSSEPPQNQ
+82 PPPPSLQPPAASPSAPASQAPQNQ

-108 ATQRGSSD
+108 ASQQGKSGDSD
-116 DVRAYIRTRTDIVVV
+116 TRSYIRVHAEAVIV
-131 PVTVKNHD
+131 PVTVKNR
-139 GQLIGDLRRDEFR
+139 GGELVGDLGRDEFR
-152 ILQDGVEQKII
+152 ILQDGIEQKII
-163 RFSSDPFPLSA
+163 RFTSDPYPLSS

-194 IAIAAGFGPADEVA
+194 IAIAAGFGPGDEVA
-208 LVTYDQFPK
+208 VVTYDQFPK
-217 TVSEFS
+217 TVSDFS

-229 FTTLKRLDI
+229 FTTLKRLDL

-264 NGAPTPLGAKLAP
+264 NGAPTPLGAKLP
-277 ESKCLD
+277 PQTTCLD

-303 VFLISDGNNS
+303 VFLISDGNNA
-313 RHNEHTFNQTIQLLL
+313 RRNEHTFNQTIQLLL
-328 TGDVS
+328 TADVS
-333 VYSISVGHALLQH
+333 VFSISVGHALLQH

-354 AQNTGGD
+354 AQDTGGD

-367 AADLERLYSKV
+367 AADLERLYSRV

-401 HTIEVRVRRPN
+401 HTIEVRVRRPD

-420 YYSSAVNKPKLEQA
+420 YYSSAVNKPSQ
-434 P
+434 

>member
-1 MKPDVKCPNETKQCQ
+1 M
-16 APSIAG
+16 
-22 KRDTQMT
+22 TQ
-29 RNLRRV
+29 NYQLLRTASFLAILCALGI
-35 PSALFFATLLVVSL
+35 SA
-49 AGLRAAAQTQQQGQQ
+49 RAQSQQQS
-64 QGGQQQ
+64 QQQ
-70 GGQQQAPQPSLK
+70 GGQQQAPPPSLQRPAASPTN
-82 PPPPAPSSEPPQNQ
+82 PPSQPPQNQ
-96 QPGQRAQNPAST
+96 QPGQRAQNPTST
-108 ATQRGSSD
+108 ASQQGKSGDSD
-116 DVRAYIRTRTDIVVV
+116 TRSYIRVHTEAVVV
-131 PVTVKNHD
+131 PVTVKNRD
-139 GQLIGDLRRDEFR
+139 GQLVGDLRRDEFR
-152 ILQDGVEQKII
+152 VLQDGIEQKII
-163 RFSSDPFPLSA
+163 RFTSDPYPLSS

-208 LVTYDQFPK
+208 VVTYDQFPK
-217 TVSEFS
+217 TVSDFS

-229 FTTLKRLDI
+229 FTTLKRLDL

-264 NGAPTPLGAKLAP
+264 TGAPTPLGAKIP
-277 ESKCLD
+277 PQTKCLD

-313 RHNEHTFNQTIQLLL
+313 RRNEHNFNQTIQLLL
-328 TGDVS
+328 TADVS

-354 AQNTGGD
+354 AQETGGD

-389 FTPEEADRTKDY
+389 FTPEETDRTKDY
-401 HTIEVRVRRPN
+401 HTIEVRVRRPD

-420 YYSSAVNKPKLEQA
+420 YYSSAVNKPNQ
-434 P
+434 

>member
-1 MKPDVKCPNETKQCQ
+1 
-16 APSIAG
+16 
-22 KRDTQMT
+22 MT
-29 RNLRRV
+29 RNFQWIRIASFLGI
-35 PSALFFATLLVVSL
+35 LFVLCIPARS
-49 AGLRAAAQTQQQGQQ
+49 
-64 QGGQQQ
+64 QQQ
-70 GGQQQAPQPSLK
+70 GGQQQAP
-82 PPPPAPSSEPPQNQ
+82 PPPPSLQPPAKSPTAPSSQTPQNQ

-108 ATQRGSSD
+108 ASQQGKSGDGDT
-116 DVRAYIRTRTDIVVV
+116 RAYIRTRTDIVVV

-139 GQLIGDLRRDEFR
+139 GQLVGDLRRDEFR
-152 ILQDGVEQKII
+152 ILQDGIEQKII

-208 LVTYDQFPK
+208 VVTYDQFPK
-217 TVSEFS
+217 TVSDFS

-229 FTTLKRLDI
+229 FTTLKRLDL

-247 DGGPLTA
+247 NGGPLTA

-264 NGAPTPLGAKLAP
+264 NGAPTPLGAKLP
-277 ESKCLD
+277 PQTKCLD
-283 DAVYAAAEMLKGR
+283 DAVYAGAQMLKGR

-313 RHNEHTFNQTIQLLL
+313 RQNEHNFNQTIQLLL
-328 TGDVS
+328 TADVS

-354 AQNTGGD
+354 AQDTGGD

-401 HTIEVRVRRPN
+401 HTIEVRVRRPD

-420 YYSSAVNKPKLEQA
+420 YYSSSINKPNQ
-434 P
+434 

>member
-1 MKPDVKCPNETKQCQ
+1 MMRNFQLSRI
-16 APSIAG
+16 APFLGI
-22 KRDTQMT
+22 
-29 RNLRRV
+29 LL
-35 PSALFFATLLVVSL
+35 ALAIP
-49 AGLRAAAQTQQQGQQ
+49 ARAQS
-64 QGGQQQ
+64 QQQ
-70 GGQQQAPQPSLK
+70 GGQQQAPPPPSLQ
-82 PPPPAPSSEPPQNQ
+82 PPAAAPTVPPSEAPQNQ

-108 ATQRGSSD
+108 ASQHGKSGDSD
-116 DVRAYIRTRTDIVVV
+116 TRVYFRTHTEIVIV
-131 PVTVKNHD
+131 PVTVKNRD
-139 GQLIGDLRRDEFR
+139 GQLIGDLRSDEFR
-152 ILQDGVEQKII
+152 VLQDGIEQKII
-163 RFSSDPFPLSA
+163 RFTSDPYPLSS

-194 IAIAAGFGPADEVA
+194 IAIAAGFGPGDEVA
-208 LVTYDQFPK
+208 VVTYDQFPK
-217 TVSEFS
+217 TVSDFS

-229 FTTLKRLDI
+229 FSTLKRLDL

-264 NGAPTPLGAKLAP
+264 NGAPTPLGAKLP
-277 ESKCLD
+277 PQSKCLD

-313 RHNEHTFNQTIQLLL
+313 RRNEHSFNQAIQLLL
-328 TGDVS
+328 TADVS

-354 AQNTGGD
+354 AQDTGGD

-401 HTIEVRVRRPN
+401 HTIEVRVRRPD

-420 YYSSAVNKPKLEQA
+420 YYSSAVNKPSQ
-434 P
+434 

>member
-1 MKPDVKCPNETKQCQ
+1 MFGPNCVAADETKDCR
-16 APSIAG
+16 ASSIG
-22 KRDTQMT
+22 DKRDIQMM
-29 RNLRRV
+29 RNFQLSRIA
-35 PSALFFATLLVVSL
+35 PFLGILLALAIP
-49 AGLRAAAQTQQQGQQ
+49 ARAQS
-64 QGGQQQ
+64 QQQ
-70 GGQQQAPQPSLK
+70 GGQQQAPPPPSLQ
-82 PPPPAPSSEPPQNQ
+82 PPAASPTSPSSEAPQNQ

-108 ATQRGSSD
+108 ASQHGKSGDSD
-116 DVRAYIRTRTDIVVV
+116 TRVYFRTHTEIVIV
-131 PVTVKNHD
+131 PVTVKNRD
-139 GQLIGDLRRDEFR
+139 GQLIGDLRSDEFR
-152 ILQDGVEQKII
+152 VLQDGIEQKII
-163 RFSSDPFPLSA
+163 RFTSDPYPLSS

-208 LVTYDQFPK
+208 VVTYDQFPK
-217 TVSEFS
+217 TVSDFS

-229 FTTLKRLDI
+229 FSTLKRLDL

-264 NGAPTPLGAKLAP
+264 NGAPTPLGAKLP
-277 ESKCLD
+277 PQSKCLD

-313 RHNEHTFNQTIQLLL
+313 RRNEHSFNQAIQLLL
-328 TGDVS
+328 TADVS

-354 AQNTGGD
+354 AQDTGGD

-401 HTIEVRVRRPN
+401 HTIEVRVRRPD

-420 YYSSAVNKPKLEQA
+420 YYSSAVNKPSQ
-434 P
+434 

>member
-1 MKPDVKCPNETKQCQ
+1 MHSTRRRMFGPNRVVVGETNVRR
-16 APSIAG
+16 ASSIG
-22 KRDTQMT
+22 DKRDIQMT
-29 RNLRRV
+29 GNFQLLRIA
-35 PSALFFATLLVVSL
+35 SFLGLLLALAIP
-49 AGLRAAAQTQQQGQQ
+49 ARAQS
-64 QGGQQQ
+64 QQQ
-70 GGQQQAPQPSLK
+70 GGQQQAPPPPSLQ
-82 PPPPAPSSEPPQNQ
+82 PPAASPTAPPSQAPQNQ
-96 QPGQRAQNPAST
+96 QPGQRAQSPAST
-108 ATQRGSSD
+108 ASQQGKSGDSD
-116 DVRAYIRTRTDIVVV
+116 TRAYIRTRTDIVVV

-152 ILQDGVEQKII
+152 ILQDGIEQKII

-194 IAIAAGFGPADEVA
+194 VAIAAGFGPADEVA

-217 TVSEFS
+217 TVSDFS

-229 FTTLKRLDI
+229 FTTLKRLDL

-264 NGAPTPLGAKLAP
+264 NGAPTPLGAKIPAQTT
-277 ESKCLD
+277 CLD

-313 RHNEHTFNQTIQLLL
+313 RRNEHSFNQTIQLLL
-328 TGDVS
+328 TADVS

-354 AQNTGGD
+354 AQDTGGD

-401 HTIEVRVRRPN
+401 HTIEVRVRRPD

-420 YYSSAVNKPKLEQA
+420 YYSSAVNKPTQ
-434 P
+434 

>member
-1 MKPDVKCPNETKQCQ
+1 
-16 APSIAG
+16 
-22 KRDTQMT
+22 MT
-29 RNLRRV
+29 RTQTV
-35 PSALFFATLLVVSL
+35 SALGILFVISIPAL
-49 AGLRAAAQTQQQGQQ
+49 ARPQQQGSQQ
-64 QGGQQQ
+64 QGS
-70 GGQQQAPQPSLK
+70 QPPALK
-82 PPPPAPSSEPPQNQ
+82 PPAAAPGTAQQPPQNQ
-96 QPGQRAQNPAST
+96 QPGQKAPNAPNAPPVAQQGKSGGNDT
-108 ATQRGSSD
+108 
-116 DVRAYIRTRTDIVVV
+116 RAYIISRTDAVLV
-131 PVTVKNHD
+131 PVTVKNRD
-139 GQLIGDLRRDEFR
+139 GQLVGDLRSDEFR

-163 RFSSDPFPLSA
+163 RFSSDPYPLSA

-194 IAIAAGFGPADEVA
+194 VAIAAGFGPADEVA

-217 TVSEFS
+217 TVADFS

-229 FTTLKRLDI
+229 FTTLKRLDL

-247 DGGPLTA
+247 DGGPMSA

-277 ESKCLD
+277 ETKNLD
-283 DAVYAAAEMLKGR
+283 DAVYAAGEMLKGR

-313 RHNEHTFNQTIQLLL
+313 RHNDHTFNQTIQLLL

-354 AQNTGGD
+354 AADTGGD
-361 AFFAGN
+361 SFFAGS
-367 AADLERLYSKV
+367 APDLERLYAKV
-378 TEQARNQYILA
+378 TEQARNQYILV

-401 HTIEVRVRRPN
+401 HTIEVRVRRPD

-420 YYSSAVNKPKLEQA
+420 YYSSAVNKPSQ
-434 P
+434 